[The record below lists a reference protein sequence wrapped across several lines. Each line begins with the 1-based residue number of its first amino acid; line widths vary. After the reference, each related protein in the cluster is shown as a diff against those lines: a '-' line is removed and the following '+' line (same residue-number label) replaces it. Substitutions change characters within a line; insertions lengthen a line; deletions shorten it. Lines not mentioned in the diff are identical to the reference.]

1 MGLKI
6 GSFFGLF
13 AAAVL
18 LSSFSAMAGDDNSD
32 NTMAKGALVGAGT
45 NVIGGA
51 VLDSLDGSNQPQ
63 YQQVQVQGPD
73 GQLYWQQVPV
83 QQDPTKTIL
92 KRAVQGAI
100 TGAVAAEFA
109 KDDGKDDGSKDSG
122 DGGGIGE
129 VVEKLTG
136 NEDENDDDHDD
147 DDDGWDKSKHK
158 KSKEDHRPP
167 GWDRGKKTGWGG
179 GDVPPGHQD

>member
-1 MGLKI
+1 MGRKLG
-6 GSFFGLF
+6 GSILF
-13 AAAVL
+13 IAAAVL
-18 LSSFSAMAGDDNSD
+18 MTPLAAIAGDDNSG

-83 QQDPTKTIL
+83 QPDPTKTVL

-109 KDDGKDDGSKDSG
+109 KDDGDDKKSDG
-122 DGGGIGE
+122 DGGGIGDA
-129 VVEKLTG
+129 LSSLAG
-136 NEDENDDDHDD
+136 GDQDEDDHD
-147 DDDGWDKSKHK
+147 GGKSKHK
-158 KSKEDHRPP
+158 KSKEGHRPP
-167 GWDRGKKTGWGG
+167 GWDRGKKTGWGD

>member
-1 MGLKI
+1 MGRKI
-6 GSFFGLF
+6 GGPILF
-13 AAAVL
+13 IVTAVL
-18 LSSFSAMAGDDNSD
+18 IAPLAASAGDDNSGG
-32 NTMAKGALVGAGT
+32 TMAKGALVGAGT

-83 QQDPTKTIL
+83 QPDPTKTVL

-109 KDDGKDDGSKDSG
+109 KDDGDDKKGDN
-122 DGGGIGE
+122 DGGGIGDALSSLAGGGE
-129 VVEKLTG
+129 
-136 NEDENDDDHDD
+136 NEADHD
-147 DDDGWDKSKHK
+147 GHKHK
-158 KSKEDHRPP
+158 RSKEGRRPP

>member
-6 GSFFGLF
+6 GRLFGFF
-13 AAAVL
+13 AVAVL
-18 LSSFSAMAGDDNSD
+18 LSSFSAMAGDDNSN

-109 KDDGKDDGSKDSG
+109 KDDGKDGGSKDSG
-122 DGGGIGE
+122 DGGGISEAVGR
-129 VVEKLTG
+129 LAG
-136 NEDENDDDHDD
+136 HEDEDGDHDD
-147 DDDGWDKSKHK
+147 DHGHKHKHK